1 MEEVKTPFLSLEHVT
16 VRYLDKTLF
25 NSLSWEVNK
34 NEQWA
39 VTGPSGSGK
48 TALFHTI
55 LGKFNIINGTV
66 RHHFYDA
73 WKQQHTITDPYFT
86 YRNLVQLVGHHHTFR
101 NLSNTTTDFYYQQ
114 RFNSADADN
123 SPVVSEYLGITEVPA
138 LLLPLKV
145 APLLGK
151 RLIKLSNGETR
162 RIMIARALLQQ
173 PQLLLLD
180 NPYIGLDVQ
189 TRKDFTAMINEIIS
203 NGTTVLLATTPHEIP
218 EHITHVLTLE
228 NGEITGRYTR
238 SEFVQLPLPAVEEDI
253 LPLPQA
259 DRIAEMVKNHTETT
273 FEHIVRMENI
283 RVKYGEN
290 TILDDI
296 NWTVKTNEKW
306 ALLGHNG
313 AGKSTLLSLING
325 DNPQAYANKLWLFDR
340 RRGSGESIWDIK
352 KKIGFVSPE
361 LHQYFSSRDNC
372 LQVVCSGFSDIIG
385 STRPATP
392 EQQATART
400 WLDILDIGAYAATPF
415 KQVPESAQRL
425 SLLARALVKHPP
437 LLIFDE
443 PCQGLDDQQKRHFK
457 KVIEQLCHHMPVT
470 LIYVTHYEEE
480 LPECVDKFLRLSGGK
495 TI

>member
-1 MEEVKTPFLSLEHVT
+1 MEETKHPFLSLEHIT

-25 NSLSWEVNK
+25 NSLDWEIQP

-39 VTGPSGSGK
+39 ITGASGSGK
-48 TALFHTI
+48 TALLNTI
-55 LGKFNIINGTV
+55 LGKFNIINGGI
-66 RHHFYDA
+66 RYHFYDK
-73 WKQQHTITDPYFT
+73 WRQENTVTDPYFN
-86 YRNLVQLVGHHHTFR
+86 YRNLIALVGHHHTFR

-114 RFNSADADN
+114 RFNSMDADN
-123 SPVVSEYLGITEVPA
+123 SPTVSEYLAITEVPD
-138 LLLPLKV
+138 LVKPLKI
-145 APLLGK
+145 APLMEK

-162 RIMIARALLQQ
+162 RVMIARALLQQ
-173 PQLLLLD
+173 PQLLMLD

-189 TRKDFTAMINEIIS
+189 TRKDFTAMINEIIR
-203 NGTTVLLATTPHEIP
+203 NGSTVLLATTPQEIP

-228 NGEITGRYTR
+228 NGAITGKYTR
-238 SEFVQLPLPAVEEDI
+238 SEFVKLPLPVVADLPLPAMEA
-253 LPLPQA
+253 QK
-259 DRIAEMVKNHTETT
+259 IAEIVQQHQPASFHT
-273 FEHIVRMENI
+273 IVRMEDI

-290 TILDDI
+290 VILDQI
-296 NWTVKTNEKW
+296 NWTVKPNEKW

-361 LHQYFSSRDNC
+361 LHQYFTSRDNC
-372 LQVVCSGFSDIIG
+372 LQVICSGFTDIIG
-385 STRPATP
+385 STKPATP
-392 EQQATART
+392 EQTAIAKAWMEILEIDEHQAN
-400 WLDILDIGAYAATPF
+400 PF

-425 SLLARALVKHPP
+425 CLLARALVKNPP

-443 PCQGLDDQQKRHFK
+443 PCQGLDQQQKQHFK
-457 KVIEQLCHHMPVT
+457 KVIEMLCDHLPVT

-480 LPECVDKFLRLSGGK
+480 LPDCVDKFLRLGGGK
-495 TI
+495 MI